1 MEVFFWIFVVV
12 VILVFILMFAGLL
25 RVREYEDDLYQKIY
39 DQQGHINDHK
49 ERLDAH
55 YQNIVTLSQQ
65 QDQLTERVEDN
76 CKSAHEDVNV
86 RRQQYADLRSQGISV
101 LDAGKAIGVAPTTA
115 RRYEKWAKDNHKIAQ
130 GS

>member
-25 RVREYEDDLYQKIY
+25 RVREYEDDLYQKLY
-39 DQQGHINDHK
+39 DQQSLISHHK

-76 CKSAHEDVNV
+76 CKSVHEDVNV
-86 RRQQYADLRSQGISV
+86 RRQKFAELRSQGMSV

>member
-1 MEVFFWIFVVV
+1 MELFFWIFVAF
-12 VILVFILMFAGLL
+12 VILVFLLLFAGLL

-39 DQQGHINDHK
+39 EQQSKISDHK

-55 YQNIVTLSQQ
+55 YQNIVTLRKQH
-65 QDQLTERVEDN
+65 DQLTERVEDQ

-86 RRQQYADLRSQGISV
+86 RRQQYADLRSQGMSV